1 MNIIRAKFFESILRQ
16 DIGFFDTNSV
26 GELNTRLAEDI
37 KKISD
42 GMGDKI
48 GITVQSLARFL
59 AGLCIAFVNGW
70 ELALVILSIAP
81 VLMVSAGI
89 MFRITTSFTKKEL
102 DAYAAAGAVAEEV
115 LSSIKTVTA
124 FGGQKDEI
132 KRYDHHLIEAKNV
145 GIKRNMA
152 TGLSIGTLM
161 LVLFSAYGLAFW
173 YGGKL
178 ITDPE
183 KDYTIGKVMIV
194 FFGVLTG
201 AFSLSAV
208 GQNLEFFGSA
218 RAAAHKIF
226 EIIDRVP
233 PIDIM
238 DKNGKKPSDM
248 KGVVKL
254 KNINFTYPARL
265 EQQILKNVSFEAKEG
280 QTVALCGQSGCGK
293 STCIQLI
300 QRFYDP
306 QSGVIEVG
314 GYNIKDLD
322 VHHLRSV

>member
-1 MNIIRAKFFESILRQ
+1 
-16 DIGFFDTNSV
+16 
-26 GELNTRLAEDI
+26 
-37 KKISD
+37 
-42 GMGDKI
+42 
-48 GITVQSLARFL
+48 
-59 AGLCIAFVNGW
+59 
-70 ELALVILSIAP
+70 
-81 VLMVSAGI
+81 
-89 MFRITTSFTKKEL
+89 
-102 DAYAAAGAVAEEV
+102 
-115 LSSIKTVTA
+115 
-124 FGGQKDEI
+124 
-132 KRYDHHLIEAKNV
+132 
-145 GIKRNMA
+145 
-152 TGLSIGTLM
+152 
-161 LVLFSAYGLAFW
+161 
-173 YGGKL
+173 
-178 ITDPE
+178 
-183 KDYTIGKVMIV
+183 MIV

-238 DKNGKKPSDM
+238 DKNGKKPTNM

-265 EQQILKNVSFEAKEG
+265 EQQILKDVSFEAKEG

-314 GYNIKDLD
+314 GYDIKELD
-322 VHHLRSV
+322 VHHLRYLYLSDSLTCTVC